1 MPSTNDTIT
10 HSTIITGNVQERER
24 YTLAH
29 ISAQP
34 ISNLDAD
41 MSQLNLKQTS
51 SSSPTPPTPP
61 PTPPTPPTP
70 PSTPQVEKAKE
81 RLTPP
86 STTNQQLDRIG
97 ALALKFK

>member
-10 HSTIITGNVQERER
+10 YSTIITGNVQERER

-29 ISAQP
+29 IPAQP
-34 ISNLDAD
+34 ISNLNTD

-51 SSSPTPPTPP
+51 SSS